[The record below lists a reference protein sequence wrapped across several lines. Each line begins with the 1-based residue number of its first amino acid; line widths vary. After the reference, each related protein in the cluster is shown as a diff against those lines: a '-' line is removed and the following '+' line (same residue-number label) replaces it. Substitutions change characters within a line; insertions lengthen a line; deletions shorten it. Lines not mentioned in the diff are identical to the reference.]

1 MRLSCLLTLLVF
13 CALVFT
19 QCGNKSGYSDK
30 YPTNKL
36 APNDPFAETM
46 VASEFFTIDPKEDNI
61 VEGVQGSIVFIPEGA
76 LLDKN
81 GNPAKGEVKI
91 ELAEALT
98 IEDMVTSNLT
108 TTSNGKLLQT
118 GGMLYLN
125 ATANGEPLHIDTTK
139 PLRIEIPT
147 DTKVEGMQAYRGIR
161 DSAGNMNW
169 VDPVPL
175 IDYLST
181 VNLEDLDFLPHGF
194 LDTLKEN
201 MPFNGHIVVDRALA
215 DSIYYSLLGFQ
226 NIPSQHVQPTNMNE
240 AQYNPNKIENGK
252 YTDESF
258 NVKIGGYQATY
269 QAEAANSAKNYDTT
283 AFCGINPA
291 SVKVLKGK
299 KFANT
304 FIATRE
310 FEARMEHI
318 HHTCMQKVLE
328 AYINNIDKNLWE
340 ADKAA
345 FDILRAKKDDEAGT
359 FEEYYLQKK
368 GKVKDGD
375 KAAQKLKEYYNKQ
388 LKKVENELNKLTEK
402 KKKIEA
408 KAEKEFE
415 EVKQEYREVLWKR
428 EKYRNQEK
436 YRLTWTDMGWINVDT
451 GTMPK
456 PCPVTDKQIEITL
469 TDNNTYD
476 RVYVYAL
483 LTSIT
488 SLSRFNTSD
497 NKTFYAGND
506 VKRSMLITCSET
518 INAVA
523 IAYKGKQAYFAKTTF
538 YVLQENAITIDEELK
553 AVSNSELKQLLRQ
566 LNSNR
571 NYKTENSIE
580 KDLEFQFKI
589 YTENKRKE
597 KQYAEYELMA
607 KLYRLICNQCK
618 GGELSLGKRL
628 FEENCTAC
636 HSICS
641 KVIGPAL
648 LGVTDRRT
656 NNWLLSFTKNSSQM
670 IMDGDP
676 QAVELY
682 TSWNKQSMT
691 SFEFLTDKEIS
702 AIYDY
707 ISKEDCKNIGG
718 NQ

>member
-1 MRLSCLLTLLVF
+1 MRLSYLLSLLVF

-19 QCGNKSGYSDK
+19 QCGNKSGYSNK

-36 APNDPFAETM
+36 APNDPFANTM
-46 VASEFFTIDPKEDNI
+46 VASEFFTINPKEDNI
-61 VEGVQGSIVFIPEGA
+61 VEGAQGSTVFIPQDA

-98 IEDMVTSNLT
+98 VEDMVTSNLT

-175 IDYLST
+175 IEYLST
-181 VNLEDLDFLPHGF
+181 VNLDDLDFLPHGF

-201 MPFNGHIVVDRALA
+201 MPFNGHTVADRTLA
-215 DSIYYSLLGFQ
+215 DSVYYSLYGFQ
-226 NIPSQHVQPTNMNE
+226 NRTPMQHQQPTDMNE
-240 AQYNPNKIENGK
+240 AQYNKNKIENGK
-252 YTDESF
+252 YTNESF
-258 NVKIGGYQATY
+258 NVKLGGYQAIY
-269 QAEAANSAKNYDTT
+269 QADTAAVLYDTA

-318 HHTCMQKVLE
+318 HHTCMQEVLE

-340 ADKAA
+340 ADKIA

-359 FEEYYLQKK
+359 FEKYYLQKK

-375 KAAQKLKEYYNKQ
+375 KASQKLKEYYNKQ
-388 LKKVENELNKLTEK
+388 LKKVENELNKLAEK

-436 YRLTWTDMGWINVDT
+436 YKLAWTDMGWINVDT

-456 PCPVTDKQIEITL
+456 PCPVTDKQIEVTL
-469 TDNNTYD
+469 TDNSTYD

-483 LTSIT
+483 LTSIK

-506 VKRSMLITCSET
+506 VKRSMLISCSET

-523 IAYKGKQAYFAKTTF
+523 IAYKGEQAYFAQTTF
-538 YVLQENAITIDEELK
+538 YVIQENEITIDENLK
-553 AVSNSELKQLLRQ
+553 AVSNSELKQLLKQ

-580 KDLEFQFKI
+580 KDLDFQFKI
-589 YTENKRKE
+589 YKENKRKE
-597 KQYAEYELMA
+597 TQFAEYEVME
-607 KLYRLICNQCK
+607 KLYRLICEQCTWRPMSSIPQ
-618 GGELSLGKRL
+618 GEAEG
-628 FEENCTAC
+628 
-636 HSICS
+636 
-641 KVIGPAL
+641 
-648 LGVTDRRT
+648 TDGA
-656 NNWLLSFTKNSSQM
+656 Q
-670 IMDGDP
+670 
-676 QAVELY
+676 
-682 TSWNKQSMT
+682 
-691 SFEFLTDKEIS
+691 
-702 AIYDY
+702 
-707 ISKEDCKNIGG
+707 
-718 NQ
+718 

>member
-1 MRLSCLLTLLVF
+1 MRLSYLLSFLIC

-19 QCGNKSGYSDK
+19 HCGNKTGYSKK
-30 YPTNKL
+30 YPSNKL

-61 VEGVQGSIVFIPEGA
+61 VEGAQGSIVFIPQGA

-147 DTKVEGMQAYRGIR
+147 DTKIEGMQAYRGIR

-201 MPFNGHIVVDRALA
+201 MPFKGHIVADRALA
-215 DSIYYSLLGFQ
+215 DSVYYSLYGFQ
-226 NIPSQHVQPTNMNE
+226 NIIPMQQPQPTNMNE
-240 AQYNPNKIENGK
+240 AQYNKNKIENGK

-258 NVKIGGYQATY
+258 NVKLGGYQATY
-269 QAEAANSAKNYDTT
+269 QTGAPDSAKNYDTA

-291 SVKVLKGK
+291 SIKVLKSK

-318 HHTCMQKVLE
+318 HHTCSQAVLE

-340 ADKAA
+340 ADKEA

-359 FEEYYLQKK
+359 FETFYLQKK

-388 LKKVENELNKLTEK
+388 LKKVENELNKLAEK
-402 KKKIEA
+402 KKKAET

-415 EVKQEYREVLWKR
+415 KVKQEYREVLWKR
-428 EKYRNQEK
+428 EKYRNEK
-436 YRLTWTDMGWINVDT
+436 YGFIWTDIGWINVDVPSPIPAKCNPT
-451 GTMPK
+451 IIEAK
-456 PCPVTDKQIEITL
+456 LNNKQSF
-469 TDNNTYD
+469 D
-476 RVYVYAL
+476 RVYSYVFL
-483 LTSIT
+483 PNIKSIYR
-488 SLSRFNTSD
+488 LNTKD
-497 NKTFYAGND
+497 NVNFYAGNEKEKYLHAPCD
-506 VKRSMLITCSET
+506 EK
-518 INAVA
+518 INVLF
-523 IAYKGKQAYFAKTTF
+523 IAYKDKQAYLSMLFPVYPVNDNAQIDYPLDLEEVTPSQLKETF
-538 YVLQENAITIDEELK
+538 
-553 AVSNSELKQLLRQ
+553 
-566 LNSNR
+566 NR
-571 NYKTENSIE
+571 YNKGYKTENRID

-589 YTENKRKE
+589 YKENKRKE
-597 KQYAEYELMA
+597 KQYAEYEVMA
-607 KLYRLICNQCK
+607 KLYRLICAQCTWRPM
-618 GGELSLGKRL
+618 GSAPQGEVDLG
-628 FEENCTAC
+628 
-636 HSICS
+636 
-641 KVIGPAL
+641 
-648 LGVTDRRT
+648 
-656 NNWLLSFTKNSSQM
+656 
-670 IMDGDP
+670 
-676 QAVELY
+676 
-682 TSWNKQSMT
+682 
-691 SFEFLTDKEIS
+691 
-702 AIYDY
+702 
-707 ISKEDCKNIGG
+707 ED
-718 NQ
+718 Q